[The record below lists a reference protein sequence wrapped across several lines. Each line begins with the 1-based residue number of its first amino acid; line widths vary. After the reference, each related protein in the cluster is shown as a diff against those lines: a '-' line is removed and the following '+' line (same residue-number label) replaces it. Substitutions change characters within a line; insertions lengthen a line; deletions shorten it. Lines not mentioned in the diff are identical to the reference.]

1 MSENKENIEKAL
13 ENIKNSVNP
22 SDEQMD
28 KLKDMASNYKDKSE
42 DDIFVEIIELNK
54 KLSSDMGKREFQDKL
69 SQLEA
74 IRPMLN
80 EEQGKKLDKVL
91 DALKKS
97 E

>member
-1 MSENKENIEKAL
+1 MSENKESIEKAL
-13 ENIKNSVNP
+13 ENIKSSVNP

-28 KLKDMASNYKDKSE
+28 KLKNMASDYKDKSE

-54 KLSSDMGKREFQDKL
+54 KLSSDMGNEEFQNKL
-69 SQLEA
+69 RQIEA

-91 DALKKS
+91 ATLKKT

>member
-1 MSENKENIEKAL
+1 MSENKKDIEKAL
-13 ENIKNSVNP
+13 ENIKENVNP

-28 KLKDMASNYKDKSE
+28 QLKDMAGAYSDKSQ

-54 KLSSDMGKREFQDKL
+54 KLSADAGAEEFQNKIN
-69 SQLEA
+69 QIEA

-91 DALKKS
+91 EALRKS
-97 E
+97 V